1 MGKKKEYHDE
11 EHKPFAVLLASK
23 PPADK
28 GRTRSTLASLVIHGA
43 LGTFAVWATI
53 AAAEEVTDQADDVV
67 TVEMVAEVEVPPP
80 PPPPPPPDM
89 PVPVV
94 DEVFKGFQTLE
105 IPPVIPPD
113 IPPPSQMTEFKAS
126 DFTGEGVAGGR
137 GTGTRV
143 ADANVSSVEPQ
154 VDRNT
159 PSFTP
164 MTIRPRLT
172 NQPEVERAL
181 VREYPP
187 ILRDAG
193 IGGTVEVWLYINTEG
208 AVENAKVNKGSGYS
222 QMDDA
227 ALKVGQTMKFT
238 PAFNRDL
245 KVPVWVSIPVT
256 FRIG

>member
-1 MGKKKEYHDE
+1 MGKKQEYRDE
-11 EHKPFAVLLASK
+11 EHRPFAVLLASK
-23 PPADK
+23 PPADR
-28 GRTRSTLASLVIHGA
+28 GRTRSTLASLIIHGVI
-43 LGTFAVWATI
+43 GTAAVWATI
-53 AAAEEVTDQADDVV
+53 AAAEEVGEEEPDVV
-67 TVEMVAEVEVPPP
+67 TVEFVAEVEVPPP

-94 DEVFKGFQTLE
+94 EEVFKGFQTLE

-113 IPPPSQMTEFKAS
+113 IPPPSTLTEFKAS

-137 GTGTRV
+137 GTGTRI
-143 ADANVSSVEPQ
+143 ADAGVSSVEPTA
-154 VDRNT
+154 DINT

-164 MTIRPRLT
+164 HTIKPRLI
-172 NQPEVERAL
+172 NEADVQRAL

-193 IGGTVEVWLYINTEG
+193 IGGQVEVWLYIDTEG
-208 AVENAKVNKGSGYS
+208 KVQNTKVNKGSGYG
-222 QMDDA
+222 QLDEA
-227 ALKVGQTMKFT
+227 ALKVGQTMRFT
-238 PAFNRDL
+238 PAQNRDL